1 MGISDFEMAI
11 AKLERA
17 SIELDKVFVEVKMMR
32 FPRKYQFKT
41 DRQYRLALRKWRSE
55 NSARIKEAER
65 QCPKF

>member
-1 MGISDFEMAI
+1 MNINMIGEPKTTMSLMG
-11 AKLERA
+11 
-17 SIELDKVFVEVKMMR
+17 R